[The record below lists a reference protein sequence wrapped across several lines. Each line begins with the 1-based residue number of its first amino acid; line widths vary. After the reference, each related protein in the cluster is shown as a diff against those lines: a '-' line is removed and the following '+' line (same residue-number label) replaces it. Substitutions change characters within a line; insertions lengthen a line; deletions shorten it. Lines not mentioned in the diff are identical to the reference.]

1 VLGLA
6 LGFLGLGLLIG
17 PESIVGGGAVHPV
30 GALVLMIGCLSWA
43 VGSIYSKG
51 AAQPAGPLLATGM
64 QMLAGGTLLV
74 LAGLVTG
81 EAFRIDVDAI
91 SLRSVLGLA
100 YLIVFGAIVGYS
112 AYIWLL
118 RVVHPARVS
127 TYAYVNPIVAV
138 FLGWLLAGE
147 PFTMRM
153 ALATV
158 VIIGG
163 VLLVTRDA
171 GTATSHEPVIEGP
184 AEAAAA

>member
-1 VLGLA
+1 
-6 LGFLGLGLLIG
+6 
-17 PESIVGGGAVHPV
+17 
-30 GALVLMIGCLSWA
+30 
-43 VGSIYSKG
+43 
-51 AAQPAGPLLATGM
+51 
-64 QMLAGGTLLV
+64 
-74 LAGLVTG
+74 
-81 EAFRIDVDAI
+81 
-91 SLRSVLGLA
+91 
-100 YLIVFGAIVGYS
+100 
-112 AYIWLL
+112 
-118 RVVHPARVS
+118 
-127 TYAYVNPIVAV
+127 VNPIVAV